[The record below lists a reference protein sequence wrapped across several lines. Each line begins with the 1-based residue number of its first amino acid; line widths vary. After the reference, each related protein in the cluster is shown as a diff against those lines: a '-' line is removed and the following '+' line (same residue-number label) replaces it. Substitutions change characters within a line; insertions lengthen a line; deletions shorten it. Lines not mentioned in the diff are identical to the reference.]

1 MKAPNFSNDLTKLN
15 SCRHTIRPADQTINA
30 PSSQYVPHIRAL
42 TVQRLRW
49 LCGPALSLGP
59 ELGQALGMQSLE
71 LGVVQHVLGMK
82 CRPCTL

>member
-1 MKAPNFSNDLTKLN
+1 MP
-15 SCRHTIRPADQTINA
+15 R
-30 PSSQYVPHIRAL
+30 IRAL

-71 LGVVQHVLGMK
+71 LRVVQHVLGMK
-82 CRPCTL
+82 CRSCTF